1 MGRVP
6 AAVVSKPVLPQRAVP
21 KLTPDLDEL
30 VAMRG
35 AAHGMDLRMRQP
47 AAAQLQGGHRSAH
60 RGRGLEFDEV
70 RAYAPGDDARSID
83 WRVTARRGRP
93 HTKLFREERERL
105 VWLLADLHPGLYF
118 GSRCQLKSALLLRA
132 AAWLAWV
139 TVTAGDRLGAVVRSA
154 ADNPTHAPRAPCVL
168 PPRSREIGALAV
180 LQSLVRNQPRQ
191 PRAPAALAMNAA
203 DTAAGTARNNGRGGT
218 DSSTF
223 SHTIHT
229 LQPLVRSGSTVVVLS
244 DFSDTGAAAAA
255 ADAALA
261 ALAMR
266 ADCRLIWLT
275 DALERDGLPAG
286 AFRVGVPGRLWSVDG
301 TASRTA
307 WSAAWTVREQRVADL
322 SRRLRMP
329 VLRLDTS
336 DDLVQSLPVFIS
348 ESR

>member
-1 MGRVP
+1 MAQWPLSSVTP
-6 AAVVSKPVLPQRAVP
+6 SVVDRL
-21 KLTPDLDEL
+21 LPDLDVL
-30 VAMRG
+30 VALRG

-70 RAYAPGDDARSID
+70 RLYAPGDDARSID

-154 ADNPTHAPRAPCVL
+154 GEATAQVIGTPQVL

-180 LQSLVRNQPRQ
+180 LQALVQHQ
-191 PRAPAALAMNAA
+191 PRAPGAVGAAQRSQAHDATHPPPLGSFGHAVGTLRPLA
-203 DTAAGTARNNGRGGT
+203 
-218 DSSTF
+218 
-223 SHTIHT
+223 
-229 LQPLVRSGSTVVVLS
+229 RSGSTVVVLS
-244 DFSDTGAAAAA
+244 DFSDTGAAADA

-266 ADCRLIWLT
+266 AECRLIWLT

-286 AFRVGVPGRLWSVDG
+286 AFRVGLPGRLWSLDG
-301 TASRTA
+301 AASRTA
-307 WSAAWTVREQRVADL
+307 WSATWAQRERRVTEL
-322 SRRLRMP
+322 SRRLRLP
-329 VLRLDTS
+329 LLRLDTG
-336 DDLVQSLPVFIS
+336 DDLAQCMPAFVSA
-348 ESR
+348 SR